1 MKKRTVFILGA
12 SSDIGVSI
20 LKSGSGYWN
29 GIKEPNSSS
38 LSVAPTVSYLINSK
52 IGALSFNVSK
62 PFYYEGTFKNEGDVA
77 QGSDIWQFT
86 VSVRKI

>member
-1 MKKRTVFILGA
+1 MRD
-12 SSDIGVSI
+12 SSIGYGVG
-20 LKSGSGYWN
+20 LLQSGHGYWN

-38 LSVAPTVSYLINSK
+38 LSVIPTVSYLINSR
-52 IGALSFNVSK
+52 IGALSFNISK
-62 PFYYEGTFKNEGDVA
+62 PFYVKGAFKSEGDIA